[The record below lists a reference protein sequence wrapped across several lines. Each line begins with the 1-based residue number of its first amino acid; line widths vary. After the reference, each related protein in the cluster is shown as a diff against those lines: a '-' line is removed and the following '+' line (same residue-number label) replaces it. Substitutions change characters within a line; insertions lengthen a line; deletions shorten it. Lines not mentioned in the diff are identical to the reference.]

1 MQRTGATRVKN
12 KLEEQIVDPRFFRKY
27 LDLVIEAEQTPTYD
41 ANFIKDYMTKY
52 HLKPGEKLHPDYENH
67 LNSYDKFELKKIP
80 LDSIPS
86 ELGGL
91 DKTKVQNYKTQST
104 STAPPIVYN
113 GTDNH
118 ILDGYH
124 RVNAAKERGDSHI
137 MAYVGTRKPP
147 IDMKSAGIKGG
158 GGSGGVGVPDTRDMH
173 LGAELD
179 PKAMMAR
186 NK

>member
-1 MQRTGATRVKN
+1 MSNYGS
-12 KLEEQIVDPRFFRKY
+12 EFFRKY
-27 LDLVIEAEQTPTYD
+27 ADLIVEAEKTPIYD
-41 ANFIKDYMTKY
+41 VNFIKDYMTKY
-52 HLKPGEKLHPDYENH
+52 HLKPGEKLHPDYEDH
-67 LNSYDKFELKKIP
+67 LNTYNKFELKKIP

-86 ELGGL
+86 KLGGL

-124 RVNAAKERGDSHI
+124 RVNAAKERGDAHI
-137 MAYVGTRKPP
+137 MAYVGTRNPP
-147 IDMKSAGIKGG
+147 ADMKSAGVKGG
-158 GGSGGVGVPDTRDMH
+158 GGSGGVGVADTKQMQ

-179 PKAMMAR
+179 PKAMMQR
-186 NK
+186 NRR